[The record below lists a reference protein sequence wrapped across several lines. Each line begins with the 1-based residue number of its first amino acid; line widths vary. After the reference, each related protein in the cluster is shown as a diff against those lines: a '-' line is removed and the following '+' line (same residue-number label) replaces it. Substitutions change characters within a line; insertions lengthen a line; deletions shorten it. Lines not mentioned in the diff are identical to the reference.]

1 MARKDDFALIRCKQ
15 NMTVV
20 LIKERMLVMP
30 KIGFSSCMK
39 TLTLIIILFLFL
51 GCEGSTG
58 IFIYNMADDNFRVGG
73 PNGNHVKPGE
83 EKFLTTLTPTNSS
96 YSVELWRSYGCVAVL
111 NVNAIV
117 EEGKFHSA
125 TVTIHEADS
134 PPFMASVNSASISAS
149 TAHCP

>member
-1 MARKDDFALIRCKQ
+1 MSKMQ
-15 NMTVV
+15 
-20 LIKERMLVMP
+20 
-30 KIGFSSCMK
+30 FSSYVK
-39 TLTLIIILFLFL
+39 LLPLIIISILIL

-58 IFIYNMADDNFRVGG
+58 IFIHNMADDNFRVGG

-96 YSVELWRSYGCVAVL
+96 YSVELWRSYGCVAIL

-117 EEGKFHSA
+117 EKGKFHSA
-125 TVTIHEADS
+125 TVTIYEADS
-134 PPFMASVNSASISAS
+134 PPFLASINSASVSAS